1 MYDWMHAVA
10 TVTWGAAVGLALGQL
25 TELKSMELELNT
37 YDTILLYVP
46 RVMSR
51 LATRSYSGLRTNPC
65 RV

>member
-1 MYDWMHAVA
+1 MHAVA
-10 TVTWGAAVGLALGQL
+10 TVTWGPAVGLALGQL
-25 TELKSMELELNT
+25 TELKTMELELNA

>member
-1 MYDWMHAVA
+1 MHAVA

-25 TELKSMELELNT
+25 TELKTMELELNA

-51 LATRSYSGLRTNPC
+51 LATRS
-65 RV
+65 